1 MKSDVPEMISI
12 VSLMR
17 EYGLT
22 YDEYLDTPEA
32 IVEAMQAKLMVEQKL
47 RKQELEKAAR

>member
-1 MKSDVPEMISI
+1 MKFNAPEVISI

-17 EYGLT
+17 EYSLT

-32 IVEAMQAKLMVEQKL
+32 IVEAMQAKLMVEQKI
-47 RKQELEKAAR
+47 RKQELEKAAK